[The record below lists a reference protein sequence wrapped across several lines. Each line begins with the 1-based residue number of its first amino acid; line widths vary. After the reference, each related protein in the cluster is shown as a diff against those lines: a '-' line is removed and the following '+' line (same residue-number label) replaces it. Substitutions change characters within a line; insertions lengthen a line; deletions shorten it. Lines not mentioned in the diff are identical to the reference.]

1 MTTLKIDIQNEQDI
15 IAIREILGKFK
26 ISYQIEKEPALT
38 GKSLEIYE
46 GLKEALQQVQLHEKG
61 EIKLKTLKESLM
73 ELKNEL

>member
-61 EIKLKTLKESLM
+61 EIKLKTLKESLT
-73 ELKNEL
+73 ELNNEL